1 MTRGGAATL
10 VVLAFLLL
18 LAGVVVLGF
27 LTEPSAIG
35 RMRTALI
42 GIGVVLIAAGVA
54 GCAAGVWL
62 LIRRRT

>member
-10 VVLAFLLL
+10 VVLAVLLVA
-18 LAGVVVLGF
+18 AGVVVLGF

-35 RMRTALI
+35 RMRSALI

-62 LIRRRT
+62 LVRRRT